1 MKPIH
6 LISAVASGCCLLL
19 GSCASPQA
27 SAPVASTQTTADWKA
42 GEYAVSFRAGPV
54 VDSGSKSFSSYE
66 ISRKLTPSGDPRI
79 IAAESAFSIGSF
91 RSGYATKPGDYIKL
105 LTSTSGKTLLIEE
118 RIPND
123 NSPCTNW
130 ILVRGVNG
138 ELVHDY
144 LDLPIQAGGP
154 DPLVGELPT
163 ISRISE
169 HEVSFRYP
177 NGKSRT
183 MAVKDVMKKEKRPTF
198 PG

>member
-6 LISAVASGCCLLL
+6 LISAIVFPGCCLLL

-42 GEYAVSFRAGPV
+42 GEYTVSFRAGPV
-54 VDSGSKSFSSYE
+54 VDFGSKSFSSYE
-66 ISRKLTPSGDPRI
+66 ISRKPTPTV
-79 IAAESAFSIGSF
+79 IAAESAFSIEWFRGS
-91 RSGYATKPGDYIKL
+91 YAIKPGDYIKL
-105 LTSTSGKTLLIEE
+105 LTTTSGKTLLIEE

-130 ILVRGVNG
+130 ILVRIVNG
-138 ELVHDY
+138 EPVHDY
-144 LDLPIQAGGP
+144 LDLPIRAGGP

-163 ISRISE
+163 VSRISE

-183 MAVKDVMKKEKRPTF
+183 MAVKDVIKKEKRPTF